1 MTTINLQEQRKDWT
15 PTEIPKRVTVSA
27 KGRVIAT
34 YQIAGVKWTP
44 HGWAYRGLV
53 GFTVA
58 PVPVQ
63 LFGRIDA
70 LTVSPKCDPEPT
82 RYTFDW

>member
-1 MTTINLQEQRKDWT
+1 MPTINLQENRKSWT

-27 KGRVIAT
+27 RGMVIAT

-44 HGWAYRGLV
+44 RGWSYCGPTGYA
-53 GFTVA
+53 VA

-63 LFGRIDA
+63 LFGRTHA

-82 RYTFDW
+82 HYTFDW